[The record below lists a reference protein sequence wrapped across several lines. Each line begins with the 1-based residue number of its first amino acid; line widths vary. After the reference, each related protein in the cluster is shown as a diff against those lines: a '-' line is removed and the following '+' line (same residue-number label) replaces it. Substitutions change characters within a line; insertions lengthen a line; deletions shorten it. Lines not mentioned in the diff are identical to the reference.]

1 MFRSLGTGALGI
13 RASLAESLELAKAAG
28 FQGVSIRM
36 PEVSALAAE
45 KSADHVKGLFEDAGL
60 QMGNWGLPTKWQA
73 SEDEFEQELERLRGF
88 AALGQALGCVRVD
101 TWILPFSEDR
111 PFDEN
116 FAFHVRR
123 FRPIAEI
130 LNEHG
135 CRLGLEF
142 IGPKTMRAGKQHAF
156 ISTMAGMLDL
166 CDAIGTGNVGLLL
179 DAFHWYTSHG
189 TIAELQGLTADQVV
203 TVHIND
209 APAGVPVDEQI
220 DKVRC
225 LPGETGVIDLVGF
238 LESLDGIGYRGPV
251 MPEPFSDMLKGMR
264 PLEAAQTT
272 GRYLLE
278 VWRAA
283 GLR

>member
-28 FQGVSIRM
+28 FQGVSVSM
-36 PEVSALAAE
+36 PEASALVE
-45 KSADHVKGLFEDAGL
+45 ERSVDYVKGLFQDAGL
-60 QMGNWGLPTKWQA
+60 RMGNWGLPIKWQA
-73 SEDEFEQELERLRGF
+73 SEDEFQRELEKLWGF
-88 AALGQALGCVRVD
+88 AALGQALGCTRVD

-130 LNEHG
+130 LRDHG

-142 IGPKTMRAGKQHAF
+142 VGPKTMRAGKKHAF
-156 ISTMAGMLDL
+156 ICTMAGILDL

-189 TIAELQGLTADQVV
+189 SIGDLQGLTADQVV

-209 APAGVPVDEQI
+209 APTGVPVDEQI
-220 DKVRC
+220 DNVRC

-238 LESLDGIGYRGPV
+238 LRALDKIGYQGPV
-251 MPEPFSDMLKGMR
+251 MPEPFSDMLKDMS

-283 GLR
+283 RP